1 MDIEREVS
9 SEAEEA
15 GKDQPFDPLRMYLN
29 EIKKTRLLTPGE
41 EQELARLIAQGDE
54 GARRRMIEAN
64 LRLVVKVAKRYV
76 GQGLLLIDL
85 IEEGNLGLIK
95 AVEKFKPERECRLST
110 YATLW
115 IRQSIERALVSQT
128 RTIRLPAHVGSYMRK
143 MVRIT
148 RSLSQRLGREPRVEE
163 VATNMG
169 ANVDDVKR
177 LMMAANKV
185 ISIEMPLD
193 GQDAYH
199 LADIL
204 TDNER
209 PSPLAVTEHME
220 LVKLVSS
227 WLDLLST
234 QERLIIDLRFGLRD
248 GAPKTLETIG
258 ARFGVTR
265 ERIRQIEV
273 RALQRL
279 RKVMEERDVLLLNES
294 TG

>member
-199 LADIL
+199 PADIL